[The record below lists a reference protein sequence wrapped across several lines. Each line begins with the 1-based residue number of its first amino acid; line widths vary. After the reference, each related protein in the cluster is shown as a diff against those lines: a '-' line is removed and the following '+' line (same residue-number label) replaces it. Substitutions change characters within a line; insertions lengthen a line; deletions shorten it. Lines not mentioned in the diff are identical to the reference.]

1 VNPQQAVARTT
12 RGRLLHRAVVGGGA
26 VAAGGVAGSW
36 LADES
41 LSAPSRTQDARILN
55 FALQLEYVQARFY
68 EEALRSAG
76 LRGELHEFARV
87 AGAHERAHVAF
98 LRRHLGHRAQPAPAL
113 NFGAAT
119 HDPDRFAATA
129 VTLEDLAVVAYNGQ
143 GTNLTRPA
151 LAAAVEI
158 LSVEARHAAWVRDI
172 VGDLPAPRAQDRL
185 WSATKAADAL
195 MQTGFLES

>member
-1 VNPQQAVARTT
+1 LHSNPAVARTT
-12 RGRLLHRAVVGGGA
+12 RASLLHRAIVGGGA
-26 VAAGGVAGSW
+26 VAAGAVVGSG

-41 LSAPSRTQDARILN
+41 LSAPSPAQDARILN

-68 EEALRSAG
+68 EEGLRSAG
-76 LRGELHEFARV
+76 LTGELHEFARV

-98 LRRHLGHRAQPAPAL
+98 LRRHLGRGAKPPPAL
-113 NFGAAT
+113 RFGDAT
-119 HDPDRFAATA
+119 RDPRRFAAAA

-158 LSVEARHAAWVRDI
+158 LSVEARHAAWIRDI
-172 VGDLPAPRAQDRL
+172 VGKTPAPKAQDAL
-185 WSATKAADAL
+185 WSATKATRKL
-195 MQTGFLES
+195 MQIGFVEA